1 MSYSKFVQQVIDQ
14 ESYMP
19 NLGLILSTI
28 YTPGYNLAKF
38 LIPILEPLT
47 HSEFSSAKEITNYH
61 SSLFMATLYVE

>member
-1 MSYSKFVQQVIDQ
+1 
-14 ESYMP
+14 MP
-19 NLGLILSTI
+19 EFRPFFSAIN
-28 YTPGYNLAKF
+28 TPGYNLAKF